1 MKTTNGLW
9 YATMLVLTLA
19 LNTAQATPD
28 VRGTASAID
37 EMLIQEKRPLMV
49 MREGGRLE
57 RHWRK
62 PIQLHRLVPIF
73 SDMLAVEEAT
83 VRKALFRKRQKLSDM
98 IFAHL
103 LAEKSGLNFET
114 VLRTHTNWLQARS
127 RFNRSIN
134 CSKRNKKAAF
144 WLPNEER
151 IRRSNKGQGGLN
163 QKLGEGKAG
172 IKGACPP
179 ATMRL
184 RAVLF
189 LSFKRRSV
197 SLFSRLGSVCFAAR
211 WR

>member
-28 VRGTASAID
+28 EATVRGTASAID

-114 VLRTHTNWLQARS
+114 VLRTHTNWLQALGDAEVTWPEIQR
-127 RFNRSIN
+127 
-134 CSKRNKKAAF
+134 CLDAF
-144 WLPNEER
+144 YVEIAIQSLDQLLEEEQ
-151 IRRSNKGQGGLN
+151 KGG
-163 QKLGEGKAG
+163 
-172 IKGACPP
+172 
-179 ATMRL
+179 
-184 RAVLF
+184 F
-189 LSFKRRSV
+189 LVAK
-197 SLFSRLGSVCFAAR
+197 
-211 WR
+211 